1 MSGLRWFALAATAFL
16 LLVVYAVGTGV
27 LWWAL
32 QPPDPSS
39 PDAGLD
45 PVPPLLYRAL
55 GLGLANGVAGGLLL
69 APLLALWVVRRT
81 DASITNPAQQAV
93 WWARGNLVLMRTML
107 AIPLV
112 AAVAGGALAWQ
123 GGQAAF
129 ATGFVYGSLAGAT
142 GLALRALVG
151 VLMPR

>member
-16 LLVVYAVGTGV
+16 FLVVYALGAGV

-32 QPPDPSS
+32 QPPEPTA

-55 GLGLANGVAGGLLL
+55 GLGLANGFAGGLLL

-81 DASITNPAQQAV
+81 DESITNPAQQAV
-93 WWARGNLVLMRTML
+93 WWGRGNLVLMRMML
-107 AIPLV
+107 VIPLV
-112 AAVAGGALAWQ
+112 AGVGGAALALQ
-123 GGQAAF
+123 AGQAAF